1 MSYLKGYIGEIHSV
15 DEVNYTA
22 RAKIFELDNSIT
34 EDLQITTSM
43 ASKKTI
49 CQLPAIGSP
58 CLIIMFDDDT
68 ERGFILTSFFT
79 ERNKVP
85 EGCKKDNYILN
96 LGNVSLTLDNEANL
110 ISLDSKDTISLKA
123 KNIKFESESLEFS
136 SSNISIKSTN
146 IDITGTIKSKDI
158 ITAKDFIKG

>member
-49 CQLPAIGSP
+49 CQLPKIGSP
-58 CLIIMFDDDT
+58 CLIIRFDDDT
-68 ERGFILTSFFT
+68 ERGF
-79 ERNKVP
+79 
-85 EGCKKDNYILN
+85 
-96 LGNVSLTLDNEANL
+96 
-110 ISLDSKDTISLKA
+110 
-123 KNIKFESESLEFS
+123 
-136 SSNISIKSTN
+136 
-146 IDITGTIKSKDI
+146 
-158 ITAKDFIKG
+158 